1 MPYDDF
7 FFLFRNRA
15 DVEGLSSE
23 ELELME
29 VAVEALTAILQH
41 PHTHK
46 YRSHVMKHSSNI
58 LEKFNKILD
67 AESASPDH
75 NKVILSI

>member
-1 MPYDDF
+1 
-7 FFLFRNRA
+7 
-15 DVEGLSSE
+15 
-23 ELELME
+23 ME